1 MLDPL
6 YELNQCAF
14 NSQASDHRQALIHA
28 ERAIQALEQ
37 EVMLLRTKIESAT
50 NEYRVTDAEKN
61 LFLERTSLLSIA
73 YYNKGCECE
82 HMKKII
88 KAAQAFG
95 RAVNLQS
102 GHQGNQILLKQFKLS
117 LKQARYKLRQQ
128 VMPSNYVPG
137 QRRKHPCPADEKNEK
152 PTAPQ

>member
-14 NSQASDHRQALIHA
+14 NSQTGDHRQALIHA

-50 NEYRVTDAEKN
+50 NEFRVSDSEKN

-88 KAAQAFG
+88 KAAQAFS

-102 GHQGNQILLKQFKLS
+102 GHQGN
-117 LKQARYKLRQQ
+117 
-128 VMPSNYVPG
+128 
-137 QRRKHPCPADEKNEK
+137 
-152 PTAPQ
+152 